1 MTADTTLLLG
11 CGSVGLAAARLLG
24 QDRAFGRVIVA
35 DRCLERAAAA
45 AELCNG
51 KADAL
56 RLDCT
61 DDESLGRVLGD
72 VTLVLNTI
80 ELPPDALLPV
90 IRGVVEAGVSY
101 ADANDD
107 PESLQTVFDSEYL
120 ASMAGYRGVSVIPGL
135 GVSPGQ
141 TNALTSY
148 LGQRLNRVDGV
159 RFYQID
165 DLSLRRPKQW
175 RRRLA
180 AFGSPALVW
189 RNGDWGHVSPMTEC
203 EDVAFPPFAG
213 EGMGGSVRCCTVG
226 LQPVTLPVSMPSLMD
241 VSSHRGFADAEAE
254 GIMRDLVRYGLAGDQ
269 PVETPAGML
278 SPAEFAAAFF
288 SGPWSPFLLSSG
300 RAFQPGFGELSGLP
314 RQMQVYGQLHGR
326 ATRFTMTWHFPGEQ
340 DADNIAAPLA
350 VGGRMLLTRELPAPG
365 VHAPESLD
373 PAPFL
378 WDMERRGVEIQLTKT
393 IED

>member
-1 MTADTTLLLG
+1 MTADAALLLG
-11 CGSVGLAAARLLG
+11 CGSVGRAVARQLG
-24 QDRAFGRVIVA
+24 RDRAFGRVIVA

-51 KADAL
+51 KAHAL

-61 DDESLGRVLGD
+61 DEESLARVLAD
-72 VTLVLNTI
+72 VTLVLNTV
-80 ELPPDALLPV
+80 ELPPDTLLPV
-90 IRGVVEAGVSY
+90 VRSVVEAGVSY

-120 ASMAGYRGVSVIPGL
+120 ASLAGYRGVSVIPGM
-135 GVSPGQ
+135 GASPGQ

-148 LGQRLNRVDGV
+148 LGQRLNRVDEAH
-159 RFYQID
+159 FYRID
-165 DLSLRRPKQW
+165 DLSLRRTKQW

-189 RNGDWGHVSPMTEC
+189 RDGDWRHVSPMSEC
-203 EDVAFPPFAG
+203 EDVAFPPPW
-213 EGMGGSVRCCTVG
+213 GSVRCCTVG
-226 LQPVTLPVSMPSLMD
+226 LQPVTLPVSMPSLTD
-241 VSSHRGFADAEAE
+241 VSSHRGFANGEAE

-269 PVETPAGML
+269 PVETPAGLL

-288 SGPWSPFLLSSG
+288 SGPWSPLLLSSG
-300 RAFQPGFGELSGLP
+300 QAFQPGFGELSGLP

-326 ATRFTMTWHFPGEQ
+326 ATRFTMTWSFPEEQ
-340 DADNIAAPLA
+340 DADSIAAPLA

-365 VHAPESLD
+365 VHPPETLD

-378 WDMERRGVEIQLTKT
+378 WDMERRGMEIQLTKSV
-393 IED
+393 ED